1 MGRRIDEQTGLVRES
16 QRPLAMDSARR
27 DASFEIFRS
36 GRTSSADK
44 CSLCSR
50 ETSAPSEFSAVCAS
64 TYGSAHIRE
73 LRKRMH
79 GGHLFALGRG

>member
-36 GRTSSADK
+36 GRTSSEDK

-50 ETSAPSEFSAVCAS
+50 ETSAPSEFSALRH
-64 TYGSAHIRE
+64 TGLKRAHSRE

-79 GGHLFALGRG
+79 RGHLFAPGPE